1 MTNTAAYADFQRAA
15 QADPPSIAMVLGSG
29 LGGLADR
36 LSAASIVSF
45 GDIPELAG
53 PTVAGHRGEL
63 LLGTWAGRRV
73 LVFAGRL
80 HYYEGHPW
88 PRVLAP
94 VHIAKSL
101 GVRTLLLT
109 NAVGGIRA
117 DLTAGSLVALRGHVE
132 WTRPGFWRE
141 TPKPS
146 PYAPEMIARLQDAAQ
161 AEGFDLST
169 AVYGQVTGPCYETP
183 AEVRALRHM
192 GVDVVGMSTAREI
205 QEGRDLGLECGAIS
219 CVCNQAAGITDGP
232 VAHTD
237 VLEVAAR
244 LRQRLTQ
251 LVERFLEKSP

>member
-1 MTNTAAYADFQRAA
+1 MTLTPYADFQRAA
-15 QADPPSIAMVLGSG
+15 QADPPRIAMVLGSG

-36 LSAASIVSF
+36 ISAASTVSF

-63 LLGTWAGRRV
+63 LLGTWADRRV

-88 PRVLAP
+88 SRVLAP
-94 VHIAKSL
+94 VHIARTL

-132 WTRPGFWRE
+132 WTRPGWWRE

-146 PYAPEMIARLQDAAQ
+146 PYSPELIARLQDAAMI
-161 AEGFDLST
+161 EGFELPT

-183 AEVRALRHM
+183 AEVRALRQS

-205 QEGRDLGLECGAIS
+205 QEGRDLGLQCAAIS
-219 CVCNQAAGITDGP
+219 CVCNQAAGLTDGP

-251 LVERFLEKSP
+251 LVERFLRLSS